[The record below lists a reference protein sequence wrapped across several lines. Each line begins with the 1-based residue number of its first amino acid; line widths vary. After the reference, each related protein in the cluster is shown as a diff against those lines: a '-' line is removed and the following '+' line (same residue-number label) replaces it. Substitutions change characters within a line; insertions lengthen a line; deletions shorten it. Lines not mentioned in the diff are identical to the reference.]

1 MTKRRWT
8 TVALALFAAIATVGA
23 ADRDGWTTAQLEQL
37 RSLSLAELE
46 PLPADPTNRFADDP
60 RAADLGRD
68 LFFDPR
74 LSSNGRVACSTCHR
88 PEQDFQDGV
97 ALASG
102 VGTTSRRTMPVAA
115 AARAPFLFWDGRKDS
130 LWAQALGPLESPVEH
145 GGTRAQYA
153 HTVAAHYRSEY
164 EEVFGN
170 LYGTLRSEIRQ
181 AMAQESFERMIFDVD
196 VKGALSLRRAFP
208 DDTFLC
214 FIAPPS
220 KEILGERLRARK
232 TETPES
238 IAIRLARVDMEM
250 AVAHEFDAIVVN
262 DLLERAVMEIEGYVE
277 RGMPRRDAR

>member
-1 MTKRRWT
+1 MKADISHDDPSTGSEGG
-8 TVALALFAAIATVGA
+8 AAIRRLVVLAAPSGAGKTTIAHRLLERHVGWRFSVSATTRPQRQGERQGIDYHFL
-23 ADRDGWTTAQLEQL
+23 DR
-37 RSLSLAELE
+37 AEFE
-46 PLPADPTNRFADDP
+46 RRIAEG
-60 RAADLGRD
+60 DL
-68 LFFDPR
+68 
-74 LSSNGRVACSTCHR
+74 V
-88 PEQDFQDGV
+88 
-97 ALASG
+97 
-102 VGTTSRRTMPVAA
+102 
-115 AARAPFLFWDGRKDS
+115 
-130 LWAQALGPLESPVEH
+130 
-145 GGTRAQYA
+145 
-153 HTVAAHYRSEY
+153 EY